1 MLNELAFLAV
11 VACPSCYRGGG
22 PDAKAYMWATLL
34 MMAVPTLLGLGFYRL
49 FRTGRG

>member
-11 VACPSCYRGGG
+11 MACPSCYRGGG
-22 PDAKAYMWATLL
+22 PDAEAYKWATLL
-34 MMAVPTLLGLGFYRL
+34 MMAVPVMMAIGFFGL